1 MRQLRELK
9 CRRLWRPN
17 DCPIAP
23 KGKTNGYAHG
33 ECVCRESLYSGK
45 TVAEWRAEYVRSE
58 PAGAPTVP
66 QQLTLLI
73 GGRS

>member
-1 MRQLRELK
+1 MHVIRELR

-23 KGKTNGYAHG
+23 KGKANGYVNG
-33 ECVCRESLYSGK
+33 ECICRESLLSGK
-45 TVAEWRAEYVRSE
+45 TVAEWRAK

-73 GGRS
+73 GGKL